1 MPNYY
6 NQYYPTQSNAYP
18 TQMNVGPTQPTQ
30 NPAQIQSGGF
40 ISIPNESMVNTYPV
54 APGNCVTFKVEG
66 QPIVLE
72 KSMGFSQLEAPRIK
86 RFRLVEED
94 MTEEIKQDN
103 SHDKDIESLKSDI
116 KKMWGE
122 INAIKNRKT
131 RPDKNGED

>member
-6 NQYYPTQSNAYP
+6 NPYYPQTQ
-18 TQMNVGPTQPTQ
+18 Q
-30 NPAQIQSGGF
+30 NYQQQAQIQSGGF
-40 ISIPNESMVNTYPV
+40 VSVPNENMVNTYPV
-54 APGNCVTFKVEG
+54 APGTCVTFKVEG

-72 KSMGFSQLEAPRIK
+72 KSMGFSQLEAPKVK

-94 MTEEIKQDN
+94 IPEDVKVENT
-103 SHDKDIESLKSDI
+103 HDKDIESLKSDI
-116 KKMWGE
+116 KKIWGE

>member
-6 NQYYPTQSNAYP
+6 NQYYPTQNNAYP

-30 NPAQIQSGGF
+30 NQIQSGGF
-40 ISIPNESMVNTYPV
+40 ISIPNENMVNTYPV

-86 RFRLVEED
+86 RFRLVEEE
-94 MTEEIKQDN
+94 MTEEVKQDN
-103 SHDKDIESLKSDI
+103 SQDIESLKSDI

-122 INAIKNRKT
+122 INAIKNRKPRT
-131 RPDKNGED
+131 DKNGDD